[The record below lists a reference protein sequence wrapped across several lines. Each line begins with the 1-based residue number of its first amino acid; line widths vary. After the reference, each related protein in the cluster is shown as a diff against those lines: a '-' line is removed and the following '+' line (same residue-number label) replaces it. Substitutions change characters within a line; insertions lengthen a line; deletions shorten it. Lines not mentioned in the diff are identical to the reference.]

1 MKPLLALAL
10 LLAGCREPMTN
21 DAVVK
26 EHKKCLEAGMRT
38 NILMDGWT
46 NQTVAV
52 QCVPQE
58 PRGSR

>member
-10 LLAGCREPMTN
+10 LLAGCMKPMSN

-26 EHKKCLEAGMRT
+26 EHKKCLEGGMRT

-46 NQTVAV
+46 NQIVTV

-58 PRGSR
+58 QRGSR